1 MIGGFDVRGSELG
14 NVSSIG
20 TYDRRVV
27 TRLVELESEMVSVA
41 YVEHRDED
49 RGDAFYVY
57 QNVFNPY
64 APTIQIEYSLD
75 EYEEFPSVFFG
86 DMVYL
91 KSFIAMID
99 WGTQLDV

>member
-1 MIGGFDVRGSELG
+1 MRGSELG

-27 TRLVELESEMVSVA
+27 TRLVELESEMLSVA

-49 RGDAFYVY
+49 RGDEFYVY
-57 QNVFNPY
+57 QNVFDPY
-64 APTIQIEYSLD
+64 APTIQVEYSLD
-75 EYEEFPSVFFG
+75 DLEELPSVFIG

-91 KSFIAMID
+91 KSFIEMID